1 MGSSSVRRA
10 MSNRTA
16 NEHFKS
22 FVAIG
27 EEESEMEK
35 PEAGLE
41 SGGRGNRSYS
51 RSKSVASGLPRLGT
65 KSARSEQLSSR
76 NAENN
81 KGLTKFFKQVKSF
94 VSKDKI
100 KKSKSKPETDQLPE
114 QLGGVK
120 FRQQSHSY
128 LLTPRKLKQVQH
140 HSTPRLIK
148 DI

>member
-27 EEESEMEK
+27 EEPEVVK
-35 PEAGLE
+35 PLVTTET
-41 SGGRGNRSYS
+41 RKQSYS
-51 RSKSVASGLPRLGT
+51 RSKSVASGLPRLGI
-65 KSARSEQLSSR
+65 SPEQLGSR
-76 NAENN
+76 NTEN
-81 KGLTKFFKQVKSF
+81 KGLTKFFKQMKSF
-94 VSKDKI
+94 VSKDKM
-100 KKSKSKPETDQLPE
+100 KKAKTKPETREVSDQRD
-114 QLGGVK
+114 GVK
-120 FRQQSHSY
+120 FRQQSLSY
-128 LLTPRKLKQVQH
+128 LATPRKLKQVQH

>member
-1 MGSSSVRRA
+1 

-27 EEESEMEK
+27 EESEIEK
-35 PEAGLE
+35 PLATTET
-41 SGGRGNRSYS
+41 RKQSYS

-65 KSARSEQLSSR
+65 NPDQLSSR
-76 NAENN
+76 NAEN
-81 KGLTKFFKQVKSF
+81 KGLTKIFKQFKSF
-94 VSKDKI
+94 VSKEKI
-100 KKSKSKPETDQLPE
+100 KKSKTKAETHEMSDQLE
-114 QLGGVK
+114 GVK
-120 FRQQSHSY
+120 FRHQSQSY
-128 LLTPRKLKQVQH
+128 LTPRKLKQVQH

>member
-27 EEESEMEK
+27 EEPEMEK
-35 PEAGLE
+35 PLSTTET
-41 SGGRGNRSYS
+41 RKQSYS

-65 KSARSEQLSSR
+65 KPELGSR
-76 NAENN
+76 NGENEN

-100 KKSKSKPETDQLPE
+100 KKSKSKPETE
-114 QLGGVK
+114 QLSHQMVGVK
-120 FRQQSHSY
+120 FRQQSQSY
-128 LLTPRKLKQVQH
+128 LTPRKLKQVQH

>member
-1 MGSSSVRRA
+1 

-27 EEESEMEK
+27 EEEPELEK
-35 PEAGLE
+35 PEA
-41 SGGRGNRSYS
+41 SGIGNRSYS

-65 KSARSEQLSSR
+65 KPARSEQPSSR
-76 NAENN
+76 NAEN
-81 KGLTKFFKQVKSF
+81 KGLSKFFKQVKSF

-100 KKSKSKPETDQLPE
+100 KKSKSKPETVQLTE
-114 QLGGVK
+114 QLGGAK

>member
-16 NEHFKS
+16 NEHVKS

-27 EEESEMEK
+27 EE
-35 PEAGLE
+35 PEIELPHASTE
-41 SGGRGNRSYS
+41 TRKQSYS

-65 KSARSEQLSSR
+65 KSDQLGSR
-76 NAENN
+76 NAEN
-81 KGLTKFFKQVKSF
+81 KGLTKFFKQMKSF

-100 KKSKSKPETDQLPE
+100 KKSKTKPETESLTENQDAVQM
-114 QLGGVK
+114 K

-128 LLTPRKLKQVQH
+128 LTPRKLKQVQH

-148 DI
+148 DV